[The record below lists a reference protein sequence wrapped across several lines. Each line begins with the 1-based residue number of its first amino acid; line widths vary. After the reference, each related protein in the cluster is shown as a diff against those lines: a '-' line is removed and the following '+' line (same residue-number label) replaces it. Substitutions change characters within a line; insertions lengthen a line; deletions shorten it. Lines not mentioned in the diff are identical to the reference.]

1 MLGLKASK
9 IASSGFQLRRENLAM
24 VDLKPTKPK
33 NQESTVVRHGLNH
46 KRLLLLVLVSILI
59 HALGLFLYIRYKP
72 AEPTVANEDS
82 LKPIDFTV
90 IPEESAETTVEDEAE
105 NSLSPTPEPAPVPTP
120 IPQPE
125 PIPEPAPAP
134 APAPTPVP
142 QPEPEPIPEPEA
154 AIPEPAP
161 APAPAP
167 APTPVP
173 QPEPEAA
180 IPEPEAAIP
189 EPAPAPTPV
198 PQPEPTPAPTPT
210 PAPAPPL
217 SPPESDS
224 VATNLPPSPPIS
236 PPEPTPAPQP
246 TNPDGVSTSASDL
259 LGGEYEKT
267 LASGGD
273 AFFSPEALE
282 YNSVLN
288 PEQLKALKGI
298 DLSQYLAALEAKVKP
313 NWNPA
318 FGQEDRTTVL
328 NFNIEKNGQVT
339 GLTVVR
345 GSGSQEADRESLEAI
360 QKSAPFAPLPPDFP
374 LDSLE
379 ITFSFNIHIY

>member
-1 MLGLKASK
+1 
-9 IASSGFQLRRENLAM
+9 M

-33 NQESTVVRHGLNH
+33 NQKSTVVRRGLNY
-46 KRLLLLVLVSILI
+46 KQLLLLILVSILI
-59 HALGLFLYIRYKP
+59 HALGLFLYVRYKP
-72 AEPTVANEDS
+72 AQPTVADRDS

-90 IPEESAETTVEDEAE
+90 IPEEEAETTVENEAE
-105 NSLSPTPEPAPVPTP
+105 DSPTPAPAPAPEPTLAPAPAPAPEPEAAIPEPAPE
-120 IPQPE
+120 PE
-125 PIPEPAPAP
+125 AAIPAPAP
-134 APAPTPVP
+134 APAPA
-142 QPEPEPIPEPEA
+142 PEPEPNPAPAPASEPTPAPAPAPAPEPEA

-161 APAPAP
+161 AP
-167 APTPVP
+167 
-173 QPEPEAA
+173 EPEAPA
-180 IPEPEAAIP
+180 P
-189 EPAPAPTPV
+189 EPAPAPA
-198 PQPEPTPAPTPT
+198 PEPT
-210 PAPAPPL
+210 PPL

-224 VATNLPPSPPIS
+224 VATNLPPESPPIS

-246 TNPDGVSTSASDL
+246 TNPDDVSTSASDL

-318 FGQEDRTTVL
+318 FRQEDRTTVL

-360 QKSAPFAPLPPDFP
+360 RKSAPFAPLPPDFP

>member
-1 MLGLKASK
+1 MV
-9 IASSGFQLRRENLAM
+9 RR
-24 VDLKPTKPK
+24 
-33 NQESTVVRHGLNH
+33 SLNR
-46 KRLLLLVLVSILI
+46 KQLLLLILVSILI
-59 HALGLFLYIRYKP
+59 HALGLFSYVRYKP
-72 AEPTVANEDS
+72 AQPTVADKDN

-90 IPEESAETTVEDEAE
+90 IPEEEVETAIEDEAE
-105 NSLSPTPEPAPVPTP
+105 NSLPPTPAPTPTPQSEPIPEPIPEPAPAPIPAPTP
-120 IPQPE
+120 TPQPE

-134 APAPTPVP
+134 IPAPTPTP
-142 QPEPEPIPEPEA
+142 QPEPIPEPIA
-154 AIPEPAP
+154 
-161 APAPAP
+161 
-167 APTPVP
+167 TP

-180 IPEPEAAIP
+180 S
-189 EPAPAPTPV
+189 EPAPT
-198 PQPEPTPAPTPT
+198 
-210 PAPAPPL
+210 PPL

-224 VATNLPPSPPIS
+224 VATNLPPQSPPIS
-236 PPEPTPAPQP
+236 PPPTPAPQP
-246 TNPDGVSTSASDL
+246 ADPDDVSTSASDL
-259 LGGEYEKT
+259 LGGDYEKT

-288 PEQLKALKGI
+288 PEQLKALKGL

-318 FGQEDRTTVL
+318 FGRQDRTTVL

-345 GSGSQEADRESLEAI
+345 GSGSQQADRESLEAI
-360 QKSAPFAPLPPDFP
+360 QKSAPFAPLPADFP